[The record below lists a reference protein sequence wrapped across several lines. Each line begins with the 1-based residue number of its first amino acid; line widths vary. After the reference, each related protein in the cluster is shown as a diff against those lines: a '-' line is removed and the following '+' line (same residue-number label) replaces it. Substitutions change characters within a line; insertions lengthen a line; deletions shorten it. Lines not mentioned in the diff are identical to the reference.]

1 MILWLYSCSTP
12 KAQRGPECTKNSK
25 WQDQPITILLCN
37 FPSEASSSH
46 PRFWLCLRSALI
58 LYSWMALYQPTV
70 KTASRLIRV
79 LPTLAQALA
88 FVPCLSCVVGMSCP
102 GLCLVG
108 PAWSWLSNLIL
119 GLSYHYKLAW
129 WSLECGWPWYL
140 SLDLLCSC
148 CPDTVGLY
156 PLSVR
161 SLPTL
166 LSPWLLAHIFLQSS
180 SLLLLHP
187 QLHCGF

>member
-1 MILWLYSCSTP
+1 MTGSAYYHLALQFPQWSLFLTPQILAVF
-12 KAQRGPECTKNSK
+12 KV
-25 WQDQPITILLCN
+25 
-37 FPSEASSSH
+37 SSD
-46 PRFWLCLRSALI
+46 LIQLNALD
-58 LYSWMALYQPTV
+58 QPTV
-70 KTASRLIRV
+70 KTDSLWGWTASRLVWV
-79 LPTLAQALA
+79 LPMLAQALA
-88 FVPCLSCVVGMSCP
+88 FVPCLSCVVGMPCP

-108 PAWSWLSNLIL
+108 PAWSWLPNLIL
-119 GLSYHYKLAW
+119 GLSYHYKLVW

-140 SLDLLCSC
+140 SLDLLCSS

-161 SLPTL
+161 PLPTL